1 MINTMLT
8 ISAAYMPAIMYFSV
22 NVGFASLPLFVP
34 TIISEMGEFT
44 TVQSQG
50 LTAPPYLLCFFVI
63 LITAWT
69 TDKVGIR
76 GPFVTFFSLFAA
88 IGYILLGTCTS
99 VAGRYL
105 GIFMAIN
112 IFVCVR

>member
-1 MINTMLT
+1 
-8 ISAAYMPAIMYFSV
+8 MYFSV

-34 TIISEMGEFT
+34 TIISEMGRFT

-63 LITAWT
+63 LITAWL
-69 TDKVGIR
+69 TDKVRVR

-88 IGYILLGTCTS
+88 VGYILLGTAKG
-99 VAGRYL
+99 VAARYV
-105 GIFMAIN
+105 GIFFAIEM
-112 IFVCVR
+112 